1 MTLEQLQK
9 ALGLVSLRRLKC
21 HPNCKFYKEYS
32 YVSGRK
38 GFFGPDTYSSKQVYQ
53 EVFEWKTQEGKTF
66 GVAIEPVVV
75 YKDGYPVVDYI
86 ASEKLLL
93 NFIKESCSCEVN
105 DK

>member
-1 MTLEQLQK
+1 MTLEQLQNIF
-9 ALGLVSLRRLKC
+9 GLVYLRRLDY
-21 HPNCKFYKEYS
+21 HPNCELYNEYS
-32 YVSGRK
+32 YVSGYK
-38 GFFGPDTYSSKQVYQ
+38 GFFGPETHSSKRVYQ